1 MLERTI
7 MQNSVVCK
15 PEDFFPR
22 EIGLLDLMV
31 WFCFTNYLQQNNRQC
46 VIRFTAGVLAN
57 DLCPLF
63 SKWLPTTYHFVN
75 VKNT

>member
-22 EIGLLDLMV
+22 AIGLLDLMV
-31 WFCFTNYLQQNNRQC
+31 
-46 VIRFTAGVLAN
+46 
-57 DLCPLF
+57 
-63 SKWLPTTYHFVN
+63 
-75 VKNT
+75 